1 MWDLRKNYRA
11 YKREPV
17 PKYVIPY
24 TGITARNGFS
34 NLMIDQC
41 GLKLY
46 ANCLD
51 NTIYCY
57 NIGTCSAEPVMKYI
71 GHENSTFYVK
81 SSLSADGLYLLS
93 GSSDHNAYVW
103 NVNNPLPVVRLTGH
117 TAEVTCVAW
126 RHVGELAL
134 VTCSDDYKHK
144 IWRVGSEELPD
155 NWEVIGSGNAERFR
169 VGVLPNKLKRLLEA
183 NETTPHSQKRRVRA
197 CEKCQ
202 CAVPN
207 QIYCENCSVS
217 TGKRKNLEGLFSE
230 NKRVQTEKGPRR
242 LFTQVNSNSDGGSEH
257 SEITEHSTPKQAKK
271 VEEISPNHAYS
282 PTTNLPNF
290 VVDGCAPHLNF
301 SPQKRR
307 DKDWLTK
314 LRVEK
319 SLIREMQQLAGP
331 SPPKI
336 PKYEFSP
343 KGSGKLAS
351 SCSSP
356 QSPLLKFFKITNNS
370 IKCDK

>member
-1 MWDLRKNYRA
+1 M
-11 YKREPV
+11 

-24 TGITARNGFS
+24 TGNTTRNGFS
-34 NLMIDQC
+34 NLIIDQY

-57 NIGTCSAEPVMKYI
+57 NVATCNPEPVMKYV

-93 GSSDHNAYVW
+93 GSSDHSAYVW
-103 NVNNPLPVVRLTGH
+103 NVNNPLPLIKLNGH

-134 VTCSDDYKHK
+134 ITCSDDFKHK

-155 NWEVIGSGNAERFR
+155 NWEVIGCGNAERFQTTI
-169 VGVLPNKLKRLLEA
+169 LPHKLKRLLEI
-183 NETTPHSQKRRVRA
+183 NETTPHSQKRQAKA

-202 CAVPN
+202 CVILN
-207 QIYCENCSVS
+207 GINCENCTVGSS
-217 TGKRKNLEGLFSE
+217 KRKNLENIFNE
-230 NKRVQTEKGPRR
+230 NKRLQTDKGPRR
-242 LFTQVNSNSDGGSEH
+242 LFTQMDNNTIPDEH
-257 SEITEHSTPKQAKK
+257 SKQIKK
-271 VEEISPNHAYS
+271 VTEVSPSRTYS
-282 PTTNLPNF
+282 PTSNLPNF
-290 VVDGCAPHLNF
+290 VIDGCAPHLSY

-319 SLIREMQQLAGP
+319 SLIKEMQQLAGP
-331 SPPKI
+331 SPPKM
-336 PKYEFSP
+336 PRYEFSP
-343 KGSGKLAS
+343 KGSGRLTNP
-351 SCSSP
+351 CSSP

-370 IKCDK
+370 IKCDKQ